1 METEYKQLNVR
12 VSSGLMKGLKRLA
25 KDNRRT
31 LQGEVEIMMMKYL
44 LHNKN
49 ENAPPDNGQGA

>member
-1 METEYKQLNVR
+1 METEYKQLNIR
-12 VSSGLMKGLKRLA
+12 VSASLMKGLKRLA

-44 LHNKN
+44 LNNKN
-49 ENAPPDNGQGA
+49 ENAPPDNGQGD